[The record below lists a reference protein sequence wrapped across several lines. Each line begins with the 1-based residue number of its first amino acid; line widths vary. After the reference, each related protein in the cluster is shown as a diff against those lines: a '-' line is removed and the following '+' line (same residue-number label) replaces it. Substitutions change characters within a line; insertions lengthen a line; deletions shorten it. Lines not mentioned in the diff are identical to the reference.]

1 MGSELALH
9 RYEEIYGQISH
20 VLAVA
25 EDSFTATQKSSKGHY
40 SKPSHL
46 HLILEFFFLLV
57 PVWRTEVKYT
67 CDILFPHTVQIF
79 TALVSGI
86 SVIWPG

>member
-9 RYEEIYGQISH
+9 RYKERYGQISH

-25 EDSFTATQKSSKGHY
+25 ECSFSSAQKPSKGHY

-46 HLILEFFFLLV
+46 HLILELFFLLV
-57 PVWRTEVKYT
+57 PVWHKEVKYT
-67 CDILFPHTVQIF
+67 
-79 TALVSGI
+79 
-86 SVIWPG
+86 

>member
-25 EDSFTATQKSSKGHY
+25 EDSFSATQKPSKGHY

-46 HLILEFFFLLV
+46 HLMLEFFFLLV

-67 CDILFPHTVQIF
+67 CDKIF